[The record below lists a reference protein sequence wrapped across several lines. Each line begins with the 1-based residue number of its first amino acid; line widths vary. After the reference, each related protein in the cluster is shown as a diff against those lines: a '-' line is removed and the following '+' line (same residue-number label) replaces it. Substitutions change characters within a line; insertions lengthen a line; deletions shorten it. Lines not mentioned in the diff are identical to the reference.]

1 MRARPKWG
9 PSHQEAFRGKK
20 KPVHQSE
27 PVLCWHYLSSRAV
40 ARKVLSAQMSLTS
53 VFGMGTGGPSP
64 QSTPT
69 REEGLPLLYV
79 EGPWAS
85 TLGYFNTAPG
95 ICQALFF
102 FFSAVRSFC
111 PSLRRGRDRWFR
123 PFPGIARQCAY
134 RRGNPY
140 SLRQGV
146 AERNFSRR
154 IQKALWF
161 SPAKRSCH
169 ADRQQVSACHCEER
183 SDGTIRNSCGRA

>member
-53 VFGMGTGGPSP
+53 VFGMGTGGQLVRKGYPFFMLKARGP
-64 QSTPT
+64 QRWSILT
-69 REEGLPLLYV
+69 RLPAFV
-79 EGPWAS
+79 KP
-85 TLGYFNTAPG
+85 
-95 ICQALFF
+95 
-102 FFSAVRSFC
+102 FFSFFL
-111 PSLRRGRDRWFR
+111 PSVPFARHCAEGRDRWSR

-140 SLRQGV
+140 SLGQGV

-161 SPAKRSCH
+161 SPGKA
-169 ADRQQVSACHCEER
+169 
-183 SDGTIRNSCGRA
+183 